1 MIKRWINKLLRKII
15 GRDKEPLMV
24 RYPKGYKE
32 NQEAMR
38 EYLKSISAYVEAQQ
52 RFREKNED

>member
-1 MIKRWINKLLRKII
+1 MNDDLNESTTDE
-15 GRDKEPLMV
+15 GPLMV
-24 RYPKGYKE
+24 RYPKGCKE